1 MADYTF
7 SKTGAAINEILGRFT
22 TPDADTIE
30 AGTNFVMR
38 SWPTVRSLA
47 AYGSGINFALQ
58 DGVEPNA
65 IYARVFQFP
74 TNNCGRIFLRQMSGT
89 ENGMTGFYEDY
100 VLPTCD
106 AGMTANRTYFLLS
119 TKETVTIAQGGTGAT
134 SAKSALD
141 SIGGRYIFPG
151 ISIQPGESTT
161 ISIGTNTLWKSC
173 LILGTITGSGGSI
186 IGVRF
191 NDGAVVAAKNLI
203 TGADWSNPGLEITGS
218 GDNVTLANNAAS
230 GGTNITV
237 YAG

>member
-7 SKTGAAINEILGRFT
+7 SKTGAAINEILNRFT
-22 TPDADTIE
+22 APDANTLE
-30 AGTNFVMR
+30 VGTSFVMR

-65 IYARVFQFP
+65 VYARVFQFP

-100 VLPTCD
+100 ALPTCD

-119 TKETVTIAQGGTGAT
+119 TKEPVAIAQGGTGAT
-134 SAKSALD
+134 TAKTALD
-141 SIGGRYIFPG
+141 TIGGDFIFPEMLIDTGTSKTITCGG
-151 ISIQPGESTT
+151 ISPWRS
-161 ISIGTNTLWKSC
+161 L
-173 LILGTITGSGGSI
+173 LILGTVGGAGGSGILVI
-186 IGVRF
+186 INNGVVSAIDLRTG
-191 NDGAVVAAKNLI
+191 NAWNQSGLVI
-203 TGADWSNPGLEITGS
+203 T
-218 GDNVTLANNAAS
+218 AS
-230 GGTNITV
+230 GRTVTFTNNYTEASRITV